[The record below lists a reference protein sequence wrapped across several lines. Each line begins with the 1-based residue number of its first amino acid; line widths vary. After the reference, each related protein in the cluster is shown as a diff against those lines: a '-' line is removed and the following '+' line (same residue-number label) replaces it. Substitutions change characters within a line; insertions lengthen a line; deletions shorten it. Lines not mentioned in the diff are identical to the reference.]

1 MFNCQKS
8 EGAAGR
14 FRTLA
19 RPRSP
24 RIGLSRALLDLE
36 TGKSAASPGAV
47 KPVPTHVRPVLRVLV
62 LTFSLG
68 QGCDEKSEEP
78 AVGTEEPTAMRT
90 RVGPYAFTQGIL
102 YRIEEG
108 SEIPMVAVPGSG
120 PARDTL
126 PLEVSSAPAL
136 GPARFR
142 RLAVSPDTEWVAWE
156 VGGPGAWVGVVGPE
170 ERTTRVLGSWSKAL
184 PDTLL
189 WAPAGGYLAV
199 SLRHP
204 DGRRSVEVFDV
215 TAGKPLVLPWKGDC
229 EGENRCDVTAA
240 RWVGGTL
247 LDVEIRPGPDEP
259 SVPFEINVSGLA
271 PLDAVEE
278 EPEDA

>member
-1 MFNCQKS
+1 M
-8 EGAAGR
+8 
-14 FRTLA
+14 
-19 RPRSP
+19 
-24 RIGLSRALLDLE
+24 
-36 TGKSAASPGAV
+36 
-47 KPVPTHVRPVLRVLV
+47 KPVPAHVRPVLCVLV
-62 LTFSLG
+62 LTSVLV
-68 QGCDEKSEEP
+68 QGCEEKNDEP
-78 AVGTEEPTAMRT
+78 AAGTEEPTATRT

-102 YRIEEG
+102 YRLEEEA
-108 SEIPMVAVPGSG
+108 EIPIVAVPGSG

-126 PLEVSSAPAL
+126 PLELSSAPAL

-142 RLAVSPDTEWVAWE
+142 RLAVSPDTQWVAWE

-170 ERTTRVLGSWSKAL
+170 ERTARVLGSWSKAL

-204 DGRRSVEVFDV
+204 DGRRGVDVFDV
-215 TAGKPLVLPWKGDC
+215 SVGKPLVLPWEKDC
-229 EGENRCDVTAA
+229 EGEDRCDVTAV

-259 SVPFEINVSGLA
+259 SVPFEINVSGLRS
-271 PLDAVEE
+271 LDAVEE